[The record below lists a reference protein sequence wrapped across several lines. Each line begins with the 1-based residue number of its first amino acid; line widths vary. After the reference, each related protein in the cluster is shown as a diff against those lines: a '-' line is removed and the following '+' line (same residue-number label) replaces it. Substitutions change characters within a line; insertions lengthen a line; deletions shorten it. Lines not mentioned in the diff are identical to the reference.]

1 MNDTKFTNGVWTTE
15 KTESGVKVNYS
26 HGFLTS
32 SDVIKIDESRQEGES
47 WLDMRN
53 RTESARQAAKE
64 ESNANMY
71 LIAAAPEMYAQLAEL
86 RDSMAFLKGDDYELV
101 VQADKVLAKA
111 RGE

>member
-1 MNDTKFTNGVWTTE
+1 MSDTKFTPAPWHTSKPKGEHRSFVMADSLRVATVAFNRG
-15 KTESGVKVNYS
+15 KCNVKAN
-26 HGFLTS
+26 
-32 SDVIKIDESRQEGES
+32 
-47 WLDMRN
+47 
-53 RTESARQAAKE
+53 AK
-64 ESNANMY
+64 